1 MALPLVFCM
10 YVFGYFVS
18 YTICHCLGLP
28 VITVHPTDND
38 VPAGESITFI
48 CRAKGLGILVYS
60 WERRNSDI
68 HSSWTTVSNNNTTS
82 YTTNTSLAIGQYM
95 YRCRVSNEAGSVV
108 SISATVNVYG
118 ECLPLRLCV
127 MASQELCLSVCVYY

>member
-1 MALPLVFCM
+1 MALVLVFCM
-10 YVFGYFVS
+10 YIFGYFVS

-48 CRAKGLGILVYS
+48 CRARGLGILVYS
-60 WERRNSDI
+60 WERRNPDI
-68 HSSWTTVSNNNTTS
+68 HNNWVTVSNDNTTS
-82 YTTNTSLAIGQYM
+82 YTTNTTLAIGQYM

-108 SISATVNVYG
+108 SNFATVIVYG
-118 ECLPLRLCV
+118 ECLPL
-127 MASQELCLSVCVYY
+127 